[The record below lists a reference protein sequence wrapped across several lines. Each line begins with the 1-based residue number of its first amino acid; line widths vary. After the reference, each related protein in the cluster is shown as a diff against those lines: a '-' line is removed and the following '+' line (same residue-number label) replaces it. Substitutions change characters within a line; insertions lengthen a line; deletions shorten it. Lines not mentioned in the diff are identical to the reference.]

1 MPIRLS
7 RVFSFSFRR
16 AVATL
21 IIAAVG
27 ATPPAVFAQLANL
40 PRLGD
45 ASADVLS
52 PALERRI
59 GEQIVQQMRR
69 ERVVADDAEVA
80 DWLNAFAA
88 SLTTT
93 STASGHDLEL
103 FLVRDG
109 TLNAFALPGG
119 FLGVHSGLIVA
130 AQTESE
136 LAAVI
141 AHEIGH
147 VTQRH
152 IARMLASQQQTSVV
166 MLASLVLAALVA
178 SANPQ
183 AAAGLASLGGT
194 VAQQQMLGFSR
205 DAEREADRIGL
216 DMLREGGYDANGMV
230 SFLGRLQKSGM
241 LYESGAPDYL
251 RSHPVT
257 SERMADIQ
265 NRLREE
271 RYRQRADSIEFKLVQ
286 AKLRAMADT
295 SVDALARTAA
305 TFERQL
311 RDRTIEPAAGWFG
324 LATVRLAQRDVP
336 GAGRALDEA
345 RKLIGPHDFIERLG
359 AQMALESGDPSRAIA
374 IADAAL
380 ARTPSSRALARVK
393 AMALLAR
400 GDNRAAADFLA
411 GVLQN
416 HPMDAELW
424 RLQAQAW
431 DRSGDTARAH
441 RASAEQFALLGG
453 LPAAIEQLQ
462 LALKAGTLDFYTGS
476 QVDSRLRELRAEY
489 LQQRQDRGE
498 MR

>member
-1 MPIRLS
+1 LTIRLS
-7 RVFSFSFRR
+7 RVFPLRFRR

-27 ATPPAVFAQLANL
+27 AAPPAAFAQIANL

-69 ERVVADDAEVA
+69 ERVIADDAEVA
-80 DWLNAFAA
+80 DWLNQFAA
-88 SLTTT
+88 SLTAT

-152 IARMLASQQQTSVV
+152 IARMLARQQQTSVV

-178 SANPQ
+178 ASSPQ
-183 AAAGLASLGGT
+183 AAAGVASLGGT

-216 DMLREGGYDANGMV
+216 DMLREAGYDANAMV
-230 SFLGRLQKSGM
+230 SFLGRLQRSGR

-271 RYRQRADSIEFKLVQ
+271 RYRQRADSIEFRLVQ
-286 AKLRAMADT
+286 AKLRALADT
-295 SVDALARTAA
+295 SVDALARAAA

-311 RDRTIEPAAGWFG
+311 RDGTIEAAAGWFG
-324 LATVRLAQRDVP
+324 LATVRLAQRDLQA
-336 GAGRALDEA
+336 AGSALDEA
-345 RKLIGPHDFIERLG
+345 RKLTGPHDFVERLA
-359 AQMALESGDPSRAIA
+359 AQMALESGDPGRAIA

-380 ARTPSSRALARVK
+380 ARTPSSRALARLK
-393 AMALLAR
+393 ATAMLAR
-400 GDNRAAADFLA
+400 GDSRAAADFLV

-416 HPMDAELW
+416 HPKDAELW

-431 DRSGDTARAH
+431 ERSGDTARAH
-441 RASAEQFALLGG
+441 RASAEQYALLGG

-489 LQQRQDRGE
+489 LQQREDRAE
-498 MR
+498 VR